1 MSVSESESES
11 VSVSVSVGLM
21 DFGLMDFGKRM
32 ARRYHFRAVSLYFV
46 VFCCVPLCSVGGG
59 NV

>member
-1 MSVSESESES
+1 MSVSESESESES

-32 ARRYHFRAVSLYFV
+32 ARRYHFRAVSFV
-46 VFCCVPLCSVGGG
+46 FRCVLLCSV
-59 NV
+59 VFRWWR

>member
-32 ARRYHFRAVSLYFV
+32 ARRYHFRAVLLCFV
-46 VFCCVPLCSVGGG
+46 VFRCVPLVE
-59 NV
+59 VMYR

>member
-1 MSVSESESES
+1 MSVSESESESVS

-32 ARRYHFRAVSLYFV
+32 GSSVSLPRCFV
-46 VFCCVPLCSVGGG
+46 VFRCVLLCSV
-59 NV
+59 VFRWWR

>member
-1 MSVSESESES
+1 M
-11 VSVSVSVGLM
+11 SVSVSVGLM

>member
-1 MSVSESESES
+1 MSESESES

-32 ARRYHFRAVSLYFV
+32 ARRYHFRAVSFV
-46 VFCCVPLCSVGGG
+46 FRCVLLCSV
-59 NV
+59 VFRWWR